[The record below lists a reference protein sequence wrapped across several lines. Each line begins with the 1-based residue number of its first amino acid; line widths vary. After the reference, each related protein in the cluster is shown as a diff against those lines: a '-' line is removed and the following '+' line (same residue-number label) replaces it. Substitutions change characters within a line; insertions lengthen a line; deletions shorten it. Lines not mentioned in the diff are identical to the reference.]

1 MTPAEFTA
9 ARKALAMSQAE
20 MAKAMG
26 VTRETI
32 CRIERGETI
41 PKVYQLAID
50 AIWWKWCEILTIPTR
65 KKYRFDFQKCNVQPE
80 NTDWQSPLDISNAG
94 AYVPETADTA
104 AQGWT
109 VSGVACELLRLRRAQ
124 YEAEM
129 MDLRAT
135 KTDSETN

>member
-9 ARKALAMSQAE
+9 ARKALAMSQAAL
-20 MAKAMG
+20 AKAMG

-32 CRIERGETI
+32 CRIERGETV
-41 PKVYQLAID
+41 PAVYQLAM
-50 AIWWKWCEILTIPTR
+50 AGLQSRQSYP
-65 KKYRFDFQKCNVQPE
+65 RFKVKSYGVKFN
-80 NTDWQSPLDISNAG
+80 SPLDISNAG
-94 AYVPETADTA
+94 AYVPETADPA

-135 KTDSETN
+135 KTDSETAE